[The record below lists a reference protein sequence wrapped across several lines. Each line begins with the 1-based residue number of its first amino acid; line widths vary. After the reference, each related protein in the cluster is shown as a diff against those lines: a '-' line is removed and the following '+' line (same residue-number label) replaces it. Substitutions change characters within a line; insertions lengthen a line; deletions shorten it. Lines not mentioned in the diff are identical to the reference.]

1 MGRRLWNRWT
11 LVLAFAF
18 VSVIVGLSSQT
29 LRAAAEERYQELQL
43 FAKVLNLVQQYYVEE
58 VDTKKLI
65 YGGIKGML
73 RELDPHTNFLPPEI
87 YKEFETETSGEFGG
101 IGIEITVQNG
111 VLTVISPI
119 EDTPAWKAG
128 IKAGDKIVEIDGVST
143 KGYSLVEAAQKM
155 KGKKGAKIKMGIFRD
170 GFDKTKEF
178 VIERGTVKIKSVKYV
193 DMQDGYAYI
202 RLTSFIENS
211 AQDMERAIKAH
222 EKKFKDTKGLIVDL
236 RRNPG
241 GLLDQA
247 IQISDLFLEQGTI
260 VSTMGRNQKEKEVV
274 YAKKANGF
282 KNFPVIILV
291 DQYSASAS
299 EILAG
304 ALQDNKRALIMGQR
318 TFGKGS
324 VQSVVKLGDGSGLKL
339 TVGRY
344 YTPSGKSIQAY
355 GIVPDIELE
364 DFTAET
370 LEQARVKHDGV
381 RREKDIRGH
390 LVGESEE
397 QNVDDNGPAAA
408 TPAAG
413 GKGAKKPKRDA
424 KKIQYWWTES
434 DAKPEKEFSM
444 RDKMLKDD
452 FQIQQA
458 YNYLKAWV
466 VIEDQKR
473 AADTPTA
480 AAGEVPAGTPVNTPI
495 PEEKKED
502 QKPELNKPSEKPA
515 KAPAAK
521 KPAKPG
527 AAKAAPIKMA
537 PKKIDAKKSEP
548 PASLMPEGES
558 DEKAQ

>member
-11 LVLAFAF
+11 ITFTLALAILISALTSNSARVF
-18 VSVIVGLSSQT
+18 
-29 LRAAAEERYQELQL
+29 AEERYQELQL

-119 EDTPAWKAG
+119 EDTPAYKAG
-128 IKAGDKIVEIDGVST
+128 IQAGDKIVEIDGEST
-143 KGYSLVEAAQKM
+143 KGFSLVEAAQRM
-155 KGKKGAKIKMGIFRD
+155 KGKKGAKIKMVIFRE
-170 GFDKTKEF
+170 GLDKPKEF
-178 VIERGTVKIKSVKYV
+178 VIERGTVKIKSVKYL
-193 DMQDGYAYI
+193 DLDEGFGYI

-211 AQDMERAIKAH
+211 ASDMEKAIKAH
-222 EKKFKDTKGLIVDL
+222 EKKYKGMKGLIIDL

-247 IQISDLFLEQGTI
+247 IQISDLFLEAGTI

-274 YAKKANGF
+274 YAKKAGTLP
-282 KNFPVIILV
+282 NFPLIVLV

-304 ALQDNKRALIMGQR
+304 ALQDNHRALIMGSR
-318 TFGKGS
+318 SFGKGS

-344 YTPSGKSIQAY
+344 YTPSGRSIQAY

-364 DFTAET
+364 DFASDV
-370 LEQARVKHDGV
+370 LDKARVTHDS

-390 LVGESEE
+390 LIGE
-397 QNVDDNGPAAA
+397 VDDDGDAAGPAAA
-408 TPAAG
+408 TKDKATMRKEAKQ
-413 GKGAKKPKRDA
+413 KGNTAKKV
-424 KKIQYWWTES
+424 QYWWTETDS
-434 DAKPEKEFSM
+434 KPDKELSLK
-444 RDKMLKDD
+444 DKLLKDD
-452 FQIQQA
+452 FQVQQA

-466 VIEDQKR
+466 VIEGQRK
-473 AADTPTA
+473 
-480 AAGEVPAGTPVNTPI
+480 EAGTPSAVGASAPPVQQPPAAAPK
-495 PEEKKED
+495 PESKKE
-502 QKPELNKPSEKPA
+502 KEK
-515 KAPAAK
+515 
-521 KPAKPG
+521 
-527 AAKAAPIKMA
+527 
-537 PKKIDAKKSEP
+537 
-548 PASLMPEGES
+548 
-558 DEKAQ
+558 